1 MGKLEFRLLRA
12 DEIDARI
19 GSANDK
25 GITLLLYKDARCD
38 QNILD
43 ETVGPMNWQR
53 HHSREN
59 ANCTV
64 SIWDDDKGQWVE
76 KEDTGTESNTE
87 SEKGLASDSFKRAC
101 FNWGIG
107 RELYTAPFMWID
119 ASKLKEHKN
128 VGGKWKC
135 SDRFTVTKL
144 TYSGRTISGVTVKNK
159 SGDSFVFFA
168 QGEERKTEQTAPEV
182 VEQDTEAIIAE
193 QPIDLIKARALAAR
207 CAAAGVDEYKLCEL
221 YNVKSFVELTER
233 KHSNIINFWNQ
244 VVEKCKKTN

>member
-1 MGKLEFRLLRA
+1 MKFRLLRA
-12 DEIDARI
+12 DEVDARI
-19 GSANDK
+19 GSVTEK
-25 GITLLLYKDARCD
+25 GASLLLYKDARCD

-64 SIWDDDKGQWVE
+64 SIWDSEKGQWIE

-119 ASKLKEHKN
+119 ASRLKEHKSVN
-128 VGGKWKC
+128 GKWKC

-144 TYSGRTISGVTVKNK
+144 AYSGRAISSVTVKNK
-159 SGDSFVFFA
+159 AGDEFVFA
-168 QGEERKTEQTAPEV
+168 VREEERQTEQTVPEAAG
-182 VEQDTEAIIAE
+182 QDAEAIIAE
-193 QPIDLIKARALAAR
+193 QPIDLIKARALSAR

>member
-12 DEIDARI
+12 DEIDARV

-64 SIWDDDKGQWVE
+64 SIWDDVKKQWIE
-76 KEDTGTESNTE
+76 KEDTGTESKTE

-107 RELYTAPFMWID
+107 RELYTAPLIWIP
-119 ASKLKEHKN
+119 ASQLKD
-128 VGGKWKC
+128 GKR
-135 SDRFTVTKL
+135 DRFRVMDIS
-144 TYSGRTISGVTVKNK
+144 YSGRSIASVTVKNT
-159 SGDSFVFFA
+159 STGLEYSFKP
-168 QGEERKTEQTAPEV
+168 QGVVKEPEQVGTFEEVARKK
-182 VEQDTEAIIAE
+182 
-193 QPIDLIKARALAAR
+193 IDLVAARALAAK
-207 CAAAGVDEYKLCEL
+207 CAASGVDERKLCEL
-221 YNVKSFVELTER
+221 HKVNSFVELTEAQ
-233 KHSNIINFWNQ
+233 HSGIINHWNQ
-244 VVEKCKKTN
+244 VIETCKRPEK